1 MYTDK
6 NH

>member
-6 NH
+6 M